1 MSDYLFANGSVKS
14 RETKILD
21 CNKIIRLENVKKD
34 EFMKVLYDSGFGT
47 DQTNLESLINSE
59 EVKTKNFLKDIAVDR
74 DLIDIFFV
82 AIDAKNIKML
92 YKYKIFGQ
100 GNFVFTSN
108 GSYDEDEL
116 KTAILDNKDSQNK
129 HLNFLVSSINNQLI
143 EGITPRKLSMLIDQI
158 IFDYVIKEASKK
170 SRSLLCYLK
179 NKIDFINFLTMIRIK
194 RLNWDISEL
203 EEMLF
208 LGGNADLN
216 VFKDAFNL
224 KFENMVN
231 IFKTREDK
239 EIYRIFIKLLDTYLK
254 EFNVEKLEL
263 EINQNILNIMSKYKN
278 DNFELGPIIYYYLEK
293 QAEISNIRYVYTT
306 DNVNISDLLTY

>member
-1 MSDYLFANGSVKS
+1 MGDYLFANGSVKS

-158 IFDYVIKEASKK
+158 IFDYVIKKASKK

-216 VFKDAFNL
+216 VFKGAFNL

-263 EINQNILNIMSKYKN
+263 EINQNILNIMSKYKD